1 MLRSSPCLAIGI
13 VVLLAA
19 TTLAG
24 EPIFDSRPGHPWD
37 QLRDIFYIRRFSTGE
52 VFEDPQAFAPPWQE
66 CYAFRRDA
74 GFHEQVIARLEAVE
88 RLPTSQMEEQSPSR
102 RLILLKD
109 LWAVFDRLEMVD
121 SRWPVKNDRQEVD
134 MKAVARTEKL
144 LRRLALIMQRLEL
157 TDEEVAALPNALEI
171 SADKN
176 LYPKMFDPATADK
189 AFLPSD
195 LLDMNGPWVAYA
207 SEPEPSAGGTAHM
220 SFIRHRSIFTLHLR
234 TPGGRDEGERFLQEY
249 TKGNRKKD
257 VPPGTM
263 LALLR
268 RSIVP
273 TRSGNL
279 RVSPFVESLQLIVAT
294 PPEDHRFKFT
304 LDRKSLLAGGPAL
317 KRLAPDSPLDH
328 TNLEALS
335 VDVHPNSPRNYD
347 NGETA
352 ILAKYRSVNEV
363 PRSLASC
370 VRCHLETTGSNIF
383 GLMTGPRL
391 AYVQHDFEKAE
402 AAVLKVK
409 ASSPEWK
416 LYSRLRAEK
425 SE

>member
-1 MLRSSPCLAIGI
+1 MPRRSPCLTLGI

-19 TTLAG
+19 ATLAG
-24 EPIFDSRPGHPWD
+24 EPIFDARPGHPWD

-52 VFEDPQAFAPPWQE
+52 VFEDPHAFAPPWQE
-66 CYAFRRDA
+66 CYVFRRDA
-74 GFHEQVIARLEAVE
+74 AFHEQVVARLEAVE
-88 RLPTSQMEEQSPSR
+88 RLPTSRMEDQSPSR

-134 MKAVARTEKL
+134 LKAVARTEEL
-144 LRRLALIMQRLEL
+144 LRRLARIMRRLEL
-157 TDEEVAALPNALEI
+157 TDEEVAALPNALQI
-171 SADKN
+171 SADQN
-176 LYPKMFDPATADK
+176 LHPKMFDPATADK

-195 LLDMNGPWVAYA
+195 LLDTNGPWVAYA

-234 TPGGRDEGERFLQEY
+234 TPGGRDEGESFLQEY
-249 TKGNRKKD
+249 TKANRKKD

-273 TRSGNL
+273 TRSGSL

-317 KRLAPDSPLDH
+317 KRLGPESPLDH

-352 ILAKYRSVNEV
+352 ILARYRSVNEV

-370 VRCHLETTGSNIF
+370 VRCHFETTGSNIF

-391 AYVQHDFEKAE
+391 AYAQPDFEKAE